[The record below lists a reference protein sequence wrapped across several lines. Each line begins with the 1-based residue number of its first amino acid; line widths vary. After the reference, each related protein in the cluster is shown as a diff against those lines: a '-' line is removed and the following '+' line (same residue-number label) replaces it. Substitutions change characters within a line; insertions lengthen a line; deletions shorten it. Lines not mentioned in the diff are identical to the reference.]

1 MIKLSLQNVGLRRGE
16 RWIIHGANF
25 TVPSGGIMALIGV
38 NGVGKTTLLKLLA
51 GLWQPTQGKILLNH
65 RRLQQFH
72 RRELATQLSF
82 VAHNTVAP
90 FAFTVQEA
98 VWMGRYPYQNFWQL
112 PNERDHQAVEIAMQ
126 QTDIIELRARDLTT
140 LSNGERQRVWIARSL
155 ATEAQVILLDEPTAN
170 LDIAHSLEIMQL
182 CQTLATQGKT
192 IIFSTHDLN
201 LAAQYSQ
208 TLCVLQPGKIAA
220 LGAPDA
226 VLSDE
231 LLRQVFDV
239 QVERLSTRDEKT
251 VLWFGR

>member
-1 MIKLSLQNVGLRRGE
+1 MTKLSIQNVGLRRGE

-25 TVPSGGIMALIGV
+25 TVASGKIMAFIGV

-51 GLWQPTQGKILLNH
+51 GLWQPSQGKILLNQ
-65 RRLQQFH
+65 RTLQQFS

-82 VAHNTVAP
+82 VPHNSVAP

-98 VWMGRYPYQNFWQL
+98 VWMGRYPYQNRWQSSS
-112 PNERDHQAVEIAMQ
+112 EQDYHAVQTAMQ
-126 QTDIIELRARDLTT
+126 QTDILELKDRDLLT
-140 LSNGERQRVWIARSL
+140 LSNGERQRVWLARSL

-182 CQTLATQGKT
+182 CQMLAEQGKT

-208 TLCVLQPGKIAA
+208 IICVLQPGKIAA
-220 LGAPDA
+220 LGAPLE
-226 VLSDE
+226 VLNDE
-231 LLRQVFDV
+231 LLRQVFNI
-239 QVERLSTRDEKT
+239 QVERFSTQNQKT
-251 VLWFGR
+251 VLSFRI

>member
-1 MIKLSLQNVGLRRGE
+1 MIKLSLQNVGLKRGE
-16 RWIIHGANF
+16 RWIIRGANF
-25 TVPSGGIMALIGV
+25 TVPSGKIMALIGV

-51 GLWQPTQGKILLNH
+51 GLWQPTLGKIFLNH
-65 RRLQQFH
+65 RMLQQFS

-82 VAHNTVAP
+82 VAHNMVAP
-90 FAFTVQEA
+90 FTFTVQEA
-98 VWMGRYPYQNFWQL
+98 VWMGRYPYQNLWQI
-112 PNERDHQAVEIAMQ
+112 PTERDSQAVEIALQ
-126 QTDIIELRARDLTT
+126 QTDIIGLRDRDLIT

-182 CQTLATQGKT
+182 CQTLAIQGKT

-220 LGAPDA
+220 LGTPDE

-251 VLWFGR
+251 VLWFGK